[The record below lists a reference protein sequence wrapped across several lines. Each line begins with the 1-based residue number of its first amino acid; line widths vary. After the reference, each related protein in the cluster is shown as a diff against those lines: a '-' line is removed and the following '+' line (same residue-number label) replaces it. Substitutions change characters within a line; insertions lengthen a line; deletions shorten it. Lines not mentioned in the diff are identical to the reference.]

1 MAFCKIANVYFL
13 NLMTVVK
20 ERKEDI
26 RYLSILILLL
36 FMYK

>member
-13 NLMTVVK
+13 KLMAMVK
-20 ERKEDI
+20 ERKKDI